1 MRILFLVNDTMS
13 PPGVLLE
20 EARARGADC
29 DVRLIHYGFGDPSL
43 PLDEVPEGHE
53 AHDALVIMGGP
64 MGVYEADKY
73 PFIDKTKA
81 LICSFH
87 EADKSVMGV
96 CLGSQLVASA
106 FGGNVYKMKDFD
118 EFGFLP
124 QTWLDAATEDALL
137 HDAEPELPIVQWH
150 HDTFDLPDGAVQLST
165 RPICRNQSFRIGNKT
180 YAFQFHLE
188 LTRETLEEWMAQ
200 RATYTGVELAEIEAA
215 IGPIEAVLDPQQAF
229 ARRVMARWMGLQ
241 APPTA
246 ASEIHATGQGAIDHH
261 VDAGG
266 EGGGGA

>member
-20 EARARGADC
+20 EARAQGADC
-29 DVRLIHYGFGDPSL
+29 EVRLIHYGFGDPSL
-43 PLDEVPEGHE
+43 PLDEVPEDHE
-53 AHDALVIMGGP
+53 GHDALVIMGGP

-73 PFIDKTKA
+73 PFIDKTKS
-81 LICSFH
+81 LIHSFH
-87 EADKSVMGV
+87 GAEKPVMGV

-106 FGGNVYKMKDFD
+106 FGADVYKKGDGD

-124 QTWLDAATEDALL
+124 QTWLDAAKEDALL

-150 HDTFDLPDGAVQLST
+150 QDIFEIPEGAVQLST
-165 RPICRNQSFRIGNKT
+165 RPVWTNQSFRIGDKT

-200 RATYTGVELAEIEAA
+200 RATHTGVTLADIEAE

-229 ARRVMARWMGLQ
+229 AHRVMARWMGL
-241 APPTA
+241 
-246 ASEIHATGQGAIDHH
+246 
-261 VDAGG
+261 
-266 EGGGGA
+266 